1 MGRMNQEKMKLKY
14 QNGQN
19 KHIKWANLEN
29 QLEIWARLTWKIG
42 KIDLNNW
49 PNQLRKWVE

>member
-14 QNGQN
+14 QNGPN

-42 KIDLNNW
+42 KIDLNNL
-49 PNQLRKWVE
+49 PNQLGIWVE